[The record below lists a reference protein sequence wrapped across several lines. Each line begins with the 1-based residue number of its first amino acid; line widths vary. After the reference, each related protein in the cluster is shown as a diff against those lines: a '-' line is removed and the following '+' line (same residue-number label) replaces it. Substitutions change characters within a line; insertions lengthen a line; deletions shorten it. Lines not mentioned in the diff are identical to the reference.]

1 MQCQALTKSGTQC
14 SRKAEPNSRFCWQ
27 HQDYDEKKAVSSVAT
42 TKHTSPKI
50 IQQNSPRNL
59 SPKSSPRNTQAKA
72 VSPRSYYPKVLT
84 TPITNLSN
92 KDMYYVAKLY
102 YKGNDYGVDAFT
114 SLDKLLSY
122 INDELKEL
130 AEHENYVF
138 QGQLQREGLGHLS
151 SQFQSSIYSNY
162 LKLNILQ
169 DKLNYYVETSYARNI
184 LEEHDLGAVAIFKNG
199 YSYVDRNYTVDGKYI
214 SPSMPDTIIY
224 PLYFIAVKNNGGYH
238 ERYFA
243 YKSNNEK
250 EYDFVLHKIY
260 NQNITLTHT
269 VQDLF
274 TFSND
279 NSNGINISMYFG
291 GSELLVLVKPDE
303 ILTGQYLNIRNIPQ
317 ELRKTLNFKSSPRG
331 GNGGNRSPLMNM

>member
-1 MQCQALTKSGTQC
+1 MECQAFTKSGKQC
-14 SRKAEPNSRFCWQ
+14 SRKAEPNSKFCWQ
-27 HQDYDEKKAVSSVAT
+27 HQNYDEKKVV
-42 TKHTSPKI
+42 
-50 IQQNSPRNL
+50 SPRVTSTKVISPRKVV
-59 SPKSSPRNTQAKA
+59 SPKSYQQNALT
-72 VSPRSYYPKVLT
+72 RS
-84 TPITNLSN
+84 INNLPN
-92 KDMYYVAKLY
+92 KDIYYVAKLY

-130 AEHENYVF
+130 NEYENDVF
-138 QGQLQREGLGHLS
+138 QGELDREGLGHLA

-162 LKLNILQ
+162 QRLNTLQ

-184 LEEHDLGAVAIFKNG
+184 LEEHGLGAVAIFKNG
-199 YSYVDRNYTVDGKYI
+199 YPYIDRNYSVDGKYI

-260 NQNITLTHT
+260 SQNITLTHT

-303 ILTGQYLNIRNIPQ
+303 VSTGKYLNIKNIPE
-317 ELRKTLNFKSSPRG
+317 ELRRTSNFKSSPRR
-331 GNGGNRSPLMNM
+331 GNRSPIMNM